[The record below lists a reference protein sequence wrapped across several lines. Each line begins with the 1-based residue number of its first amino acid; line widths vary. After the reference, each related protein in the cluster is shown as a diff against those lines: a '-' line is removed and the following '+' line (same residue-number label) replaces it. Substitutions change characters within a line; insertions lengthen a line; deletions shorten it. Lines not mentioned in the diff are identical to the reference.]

1 MISRLIFDDN
11 AHTTVVSIRSASER
25 REAPRVDALV
35 DCPYRRVCGCLLYMA
50 SVCLFRG
57 REISMDSLPEL
68 SVRTFETLV
77 LATNVTTT
85 EPVDGLR
92 RHYCESAAVF

>member
-1 MISRLIFDDN
+1 MSGFPCLDSWIPAAEFLG
-11 AHTTVVSIRSASER
+11 VSCI
-25 REAPRVDALV
+25 
-35 DCPYRRVCGCLLYMA
+35 MA